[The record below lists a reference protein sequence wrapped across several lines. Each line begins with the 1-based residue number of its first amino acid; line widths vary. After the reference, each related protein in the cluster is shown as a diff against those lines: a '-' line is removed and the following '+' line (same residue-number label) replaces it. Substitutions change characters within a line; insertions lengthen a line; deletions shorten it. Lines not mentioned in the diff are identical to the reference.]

1 MLTGA
6 AIHGFTS
13 KEKEGML
20 TIDLPPKAEALM
32 ESMRD
37 VGYTIEAAMAD
48 LIDNS
53 ISAKARRI
61 DIYFSPHEE
70 PYVAVVDDGEG
81 MSADELTQAM
91 CPGSRSPKEER
102 AASDLGRFGLGLKTA
117 SLSQCRR
124 LTVVSRAGGITTGRE
139 WDLDFLN
146 EVKGWKLKALSSRD
160 IEELPVIDQLPA
172 SGTMVLWRAMDRLEG
187 IHGQAG
193 FSTGMELVMARIQQH
208 LELVF
213 HRFLAGEPGLMKVAI
228 RINGHPLVGA
238 DPFGLQFLATQHLN
252 REVVNIKGADV
263 VIQPYI
269 LPHHSKIATG
279 EYERL
284 GGEEGHV
291 RNQGFYIYRNRR
303 LIISGTWF
311 RLVRQSELTKLARVQ
326 VDIPNTLDHLWAL
339 DVKKSFA
346 APPDIVRKELKRV
359 INQITGRSE
368 RVYTHK
374 GAKTMQDGN
383 VHVWERRVKHG
394 RIRYVLNRNH
404 PLLKGIVEELDD
416 VESNGI
422 MDVLSMIETTLPFDY
437 IYADVGANHSLI
449 VHEDEDDQGVQERL
463 VDAYVQLLRA
473 TGIAETEIRQEMLKV
488 EPFCRKKEVVEALLD
503 KWGVEK

>member
-1 MLTGA
+1 MQ
-6 AIHGFTS
+6 
-13 KEKEGML
+13 

-53 ISAKARRI
+53 ISAKARQI
-61 DIYFSPHEE
+61 DIFFSAHEE

-81 MSADELTQAM
+81 MSPEELTQAM
-91 CPGSRSPKEER
+91 CPGSRSPREER
-102 AASDLGRFGLGLKTA
+102 AASDMGRFGLGLKTA

-139 WDLDFLN
+139 WDLDYLS
-146 EVKGWKLKALSSRD
+146 EVKGWKLKALSAND
-160 IEELPVIDQLPA
+160 IGGLPAVDQLPA
-172 SGTMVLWRAMDRLEG
+172 HGTMVLWRVLDRLEG
-187 IHGQAG
+187 IHGAAG
-193 FSTGMELVMARIQQH
+193 FVTGMDSVMARIQQH

-213 HRFLAGEPGLMKVAI
+213 HRFLAGEPGLTKVSI
-228 RINGHPLVGA
+228 RINGHPLAGA
-238 DPFGLQFLATQHLN
+238 DPFGLQFHATQHLS
-252 REVVNIKGADV
+252 REVVNVGGADV

-269 LPHHSKIATG
+269 LPHHSKVSAS
-279 EYERL
+279 EYDKL
-284 GGEEGHV
+284 GGEDGHL

-311 RLVRQSELTKLARVQ
+311 RLVRQSELTKLARVR
-326 VDIPNTLDHLWAL
+326 VDIPNTLDHLWTL

-374 GAKTMQDGN
+374 GARTMQDGN

-394 RIRYVLNRNH
+394 RIRYVLNREH
-404 PLLKGIVEELDD
+404 PLLKGLVEELAEIERGGIVDLLSM
-416 VESNGI
+416 VES
-422 MDVLSMIETTLPFDY
+422 TLPFDY
-437 IYADVGANHSLI
+437 IYADVGANHALI
-449 VHEDEDDQGVQERL
+449 DQEDDEDHGVQERL
-463 VDAYVQLLRA
+463 VDAYVQLLRT
-473 TGIAETEIRQEMLKV
+473 TGTSESEIRQQMLTV
-488 EPFCRKKEVVEALLD
+488 EPFCRKKDAVEAILD
-503 KWGVEK
+503 QWGIAK

>member
-1 MLTGA
+1 
-6 AIHGFTS
+6 
-13 KEKEGML
+13 
-20 TIDLPPKAEALM
+20 M

-53 ISAKARRI
+53 ISAKARNI
-61 DIYFSPHEE
+61 DILFSPYKS
-70 PYVAVVDDGEG
+70 PYVAIVDDGEG
-81 MSADELTQAM
+81 MTPHELTQAM
-91 CPGSRSPKEER
+91 CPGSRSPKEVR
-102 AASDLGRFGLGLKTA
+102 AATDMGRFGLGLKTA

-124 LTVVSRAGGITTGRE
+124 LTVVSRVDGVTAGRE

-146 EVKGWKLKALSSRD
+146 EVKAWKLKLLSNKEIAELSA
-160 IEELPVIDQLPA
+160 IERLSA
-172 SGTMVLWRAMDRLEG
+172 RGTMVLWRVLDRLEDVYS
-187 IHGQAG
+187 AG
-193 FSTGMELVMARIQQH
+193 EFATGMDSVMARIQRH

-213 HRFLAGEPGLMKVAI
+213 HRFLTGEPGLAKVVI
-228 RINGHPLVGA
+228 RINGHALVGA
-238 DPFGLQFLATQHLN
+238 DPFGLQFLATQHLS
-252 REVVNIKGADV
+252 REVVNVAGADV

-269 LPHHSKIATG
+269 LPHHSKISAI

-284 GGEEGHV
+284 GGEDGHL

-326 VDIPNTLDHLWAL
+326 VDIPNTLDHLWTL

-374 GAKTMQDGN
+374 GARTMQDGN

-394 RIRYVLNRNH
+394 RIRYVLNREH
-404 PLLKGIVEELDD
+404 PLLKGLVEELDE
-416 VESNGI
+416 VESGGI
-422 MDVLSMIETTLPFDY
+422 VDLLSMVESTLPFDY

-449 VHEDEDDQGVQERL
+449 DREDDDDLGLQDRL
-463 VDAYVQLLRA
+463 VDAYVQLLRT
-473 TGIAETEIRQEMLKV
+473 TGTAESEIRRQLLTV
-488 EPFCRKKEVVEALLD
+488 EPFCRKKDAVEALLD
-503 KWGVEK
+503 KWGIDK

>member
-1 MLTGA
+1 
-6 AIHGFTS
+6 
-13 KEKEGML
+13 
-20 TIDLPPKAEALM
+20 M

-53 ISAKARRI
+53 ISAKARQI
-61 DIYFSPHEE
+61 DIFFSVYED

-81 MSADELTQAM
+81 MSTDELTQAM
-91 CPGSRSPKEER
+91 CPGSRSPREER
-102 AASDLGRFGLGLKTA
+102 AASDMGRFGLGLKTA

-124 LTVVSRAGGITTGRE
+124 LTVVSRAAGITAGRE

-146 EVKGWKLKALSSRD
+146 EVKGWKLKALSD
-160 IEELPVIDQLPA
+160 NDVKGLPA
-172 SGTMVLWRAMDRLEG
+172 VDHLPARGTMVLWRILDRLEG
-187 IHGQAG
+187 IHGPAG
-193 FSTGMELVMARIQQH
+193 LPTGMNTVMARVQQH

-213 HRFLAGEPGLMKVAI
+213 HRFLAGEPGLSKVSI
-228 RINGHPLVGA
+228 RINGHQLAGA
-238 DPFGLQFLATQHLN
+238 DPFGLQHPATQHLC
-252 REVVNIKGADV
+252 REVVNVGGADV

-269 LPHHSKIATG
+269 LPHHSKVSAV
-279 EYERL
+279 EYEKL
-284 GGEEGHV
+284 GGEDGHL

-326 VDIPNTLDHLWAL
+326 VDIPNTLDHLWTL

-346 APPDIVRKELKRV
+346 APPNVVRKELKRV

-374 GAKTMQDGN
+374 GARTMQDGN

-394 RIRYVLNRNH
+394 RIRYVLNREH
-404 PLLKGIVEELDD
+404 PLLKGLAEGLDEIDGGGIVDLLSM
-416 VESNGI
+416 VES
-422 MDVLSMIETTLPFDY
+422 TLPFDC
-437 IYADVGANHSLI
+437 IYADVGANHSLFDQ
-449 VHEDEDDQGVQERL
+449 EDDEDQVVQERL
-463 VDAYVQLLRA
+463 ADAYVQLLRT
-473 TGIAETEIRQEMLKV
+473 TGTSEPEIRRQMLTV
-488 EPFCRKKEVVEALLD
+488 EPFCRNTHVIEGLLD
-503 KWGVEK
+503 KWGIEK